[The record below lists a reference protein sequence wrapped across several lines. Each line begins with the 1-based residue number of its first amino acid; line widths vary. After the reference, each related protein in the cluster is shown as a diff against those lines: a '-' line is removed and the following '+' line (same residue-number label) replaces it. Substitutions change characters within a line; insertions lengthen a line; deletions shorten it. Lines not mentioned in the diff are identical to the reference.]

1 MSGINSLVGAADS
14 TFSLP
19 GSTGTWLDSFYRD
32 GHSTWATE
40 VAKNFDEYNSKENRP
55 KYDPENDLGY
65 TKMARATDP
74 EWLHIISSLTN
85 PLG

>member
-32 GHSTWATE
+32 GHSTCMGWKYFR
-40 VAKNFDEYNSKENRP
+40 KN
-55 KYDPENDLGY
+55 
-65 TKMARATDP
+65 
-74 EWLHIISSLTN
+74 
-85 PLG
+85 